1 MPPGG
6 HHPLL
11 LIGEALDLQETDTPS
26 DHVPKISNCRIKLLY
41 SDCQKKILQR
51 NEQTGQ
57 NKVVLRSV

>member
-26 DHVPKISNCRIKLLY
+26 DHVPTEN
-41 SDCQKKILQR
+41 
-51 NEQTGQ
+51 
-57 NKVVLRSV
+57 